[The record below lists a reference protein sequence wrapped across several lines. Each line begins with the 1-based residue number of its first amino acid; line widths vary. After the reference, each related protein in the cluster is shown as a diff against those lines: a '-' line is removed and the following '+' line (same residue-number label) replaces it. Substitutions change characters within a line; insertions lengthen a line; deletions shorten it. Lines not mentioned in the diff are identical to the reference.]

1 MNTALVVAEKSHA
14 TLGAST
20 ASRWMACP
28 GSVKLGEGQPESSS
42 IFAQEGTAAHALAE
56 LSLRKGVDP
65 HTFIG
70 MTIEGVEVDDDMA
83 DNVGVYVDYCDNIRL
98 REDYWIEQRFN
109 LGALNPPAPM
119 FGTADFVAYDPAVK
133 QLQVVDLKYGQ
144 GVVVEVEG
152 NKQLRYYALGAVL
165 AHPELAIEQVVITVV
180 QPRALHPDGFIRSEV
195 VTYEELVG
203 FAGDLLDAARRTQD
217 PDAPL
222 ATGPHCRFC
231 PAIAICPAKHSEA
244 QSIAQTEFSAMPE
257 AVRRLERGEEVKGFK
272 LVAKRAT
279 RRFSDPDDAVEYLKA
294 SGYDG
299 DEILETK
306 IKSPAQI
313 EKLFPKKKMPP
324 ELQVVKVSSGYT
336 MVPDHDK
343 REAVVLSAAHEF
355 AALPGA
361 SSTET
366 EGKREEIIE
375 E

>member
-1 MNTALVVAEKSHA
+1 
-14 TLGAST
+14 
-20 ASRWMACP
+20 
-28 GSVKLGEGQPESSS
+28 
-42 IFAQEGTAAHALAE
+42 
-56 LSLRKGVDP
+56 
-65 HTFIG
+65 

-257 AVRRLERGEEVKGFK
+257 AVPPAPDTLPPEVFAEVLVKAPLLEAWLTAVRAEAVRRLERGEEVKGFK

-313 EKLFPKKKMPP
+313 EKLFPKKKLPP